1 MARYIAK
8 NVVAADMCDE
18 LEIQLSYAIGV
29 AQPTSIMVDTFET
42 GKIAEE
48 KLVDTKGTEKV
59 PHDVIL
65 EAIKQ
70 EFDLTPAGIIHTL
83 NLRTPIYKKT
93 ASYGHFGRP
102 EANLP
107 WEQLDKVENLKKY
120 M

>member
-1 MARYIAK
+1 M
-8 NVVAADMCDE
+8 
-18 LEIQLSYAIGV
+18 
-29 AQPTSIMVDTFET
+29 
-42 GKIAEE
+42 
-48 KLVDTKGTEKV
+48 
-59 PHDVIL
+59 IL

-120 M
+120 IRKRLMNCAFFVMCIF